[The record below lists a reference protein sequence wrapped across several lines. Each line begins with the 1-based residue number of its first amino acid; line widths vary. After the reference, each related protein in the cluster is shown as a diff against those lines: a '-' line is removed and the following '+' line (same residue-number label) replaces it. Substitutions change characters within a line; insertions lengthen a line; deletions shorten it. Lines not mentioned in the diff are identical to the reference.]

1 MACRPDRR
9 SVCRF
14 ARNARR
20 STTRNRAACCRAPLT
35 RFPHTEKLM
44 AEIQLR
50 NVSKHFGDIL
60 AVDDLSIDVKDGEF
74 VVLLGPSGAGKTTT
88 LRLIAGLEKPDTGDV
103 LIDGEIATRVHPS
116 DRDVAF
122 IFQQYSLYPHLTV
135 FGNLAFPL
143 RSPRRRT
150 GEAQVRARVQAVAE
164 MLHMESKL
172 ENMATHLSG
181 GEMQRV
187 AIGRALVR
195 QPKAF
200 LMDEPLSSLDAKLRE
215 ELRIELKRLHRTI
228 GATIIYVTHDQVEA
242 TTLAD
247 RIGILEHG
255 RLVQLGTPREVYG
268 NPVSLSAAQRLGSPP
283 INLLPPALFDSAYVP
298 TGTATVAIRPEDI
311 VVAEAGERNAMDV
324 KVLEYSP
331 LRHLL
336 ILDREGT
343 AIVATTMTERNFS
356 AGQPL

>member
-1 MACRPDRR
+1 MPKRET
-9 SVCRF
+9 F
-14 ARNARR
+14 
-20 STTRNRAACCRAPLT
+20 
-35 RFPHTEKLM
+35 M
-44 AEIQLR
+44 AEVQLQ
-50 NVSKHFGDIL
+50 NVSKRFGSTV

-88 LRLIAGLEKPDTGDV
+88 LRLIAGLERPDAGDV
-103 LIDGEIATRVHPS
+103 LIDGKLATNVHPS

-135 FGNLAFPL
+135 FDNLAFPL
-143 RSPRRRT
+143 RSPRRRSS
-150 GEAQVRARVQAVAE
+150 EADVRMRVQTVAA

-172 ENMATHLSG
+172 DNMATHLSG

-195 QPKAF
+195 EPRVF

-215 ELRIELKRLHRTI
+215 ELRIELKRLHKSI
-228 GATIIYVTHDQVEA
+228 GATIVYVTHDQVEA

-255 RLVQLGTPREVYG
+255 HLVQLGTPREVYG
-268 NPVSLSAAQRLGSPP
+268 NPACVSAARRLGSPP
-283 INLLPPALFDSAYVP
+283 INLLPPSLFDSAVVP
-298 TGTATVAIRPEDI
+298 EGTATVAIRPEDI

-336 ILDREGT
+336 ILDRNGT
-343 AIVATTMTERNFS
+343 AVVATTVTERNFS
-356 AGQPL
+356 AGQSVGVSLPSRSLLYFRADGRRIPT